1 MDPEQNSA
9 IGWISIAELFLLVG
23 ALLLASVVLYHSRL
37 EEERTQNSGLM
48 DVERQLRRDLEQL
61 HEEAESLRIRLH
73 EQEQRLVAL
82 SRAEEKA
89 RGLLKQVVEQNGQL
103 ARLKDEL
110 DLLRTQLAEIKEERS
125 RLEQEKAE
133 LQAKLKR
140 LREQLEAAQ
149 TLGSK
154 TDKEVEVLKAKVKT
168 FENRFEGLRLDG
180 KKVVFLLDRSG
191 SMGSVD
197 QNTPAPAKWQTV
209 CDTVGRIMR
218 SLPDLE
224 QFQLIMFSDK
234 VSFPLGKE
242 GEWIDFE
249 GEKTVDGVVSR
260 IKAAPPEGGTNLYSG
275 FETAFRYRQLGLE
288 AIYLFS
294 DGLPNLGPGLTDRDM
309 VLIDEVGGRDTKRAE
324 NIKSEVLGRYLR
336 SVVREQWNQ
345 GKVIRIESVGFFY
358 ESPDL
363 GAFLW
368 GLSRE
373 NGGSFVGM
381 SRP

>member
-1 MDPEQNSA
+1 MAQQTFQTDPDQSSA

-23 ALLLASVVLYHSRL
+23 ALLLASVVLYHIRL
-37 EEERTQNSGLM
+37 EE
-48 DVERQLRRDLEQL
+48 L
-61 HEEAESLRIRLH
+61 HRNFELLQKEAESLRVR
-73 EQEQRLVAL
+73 L
-82 SRAEEKA
+82 SRAEEEA
-89 RGLLKQVVEQNGQL
+89 RALLEQVAELKGQL
-103 ARLKDEL
+103 VCLKDEL
-110 DLLRTQLAEIKEERS
+110 DLLRLQLAEIREERNH
-125 RLEQEKAE
+125 LEKEKAE
-133 LQAKLKR
+133 LQAKLNR
-140 LREQLEAAQ
+140 VHEQLKKALEQ
-149 TLGSK
+149 IE
-154 TDKEVEVLKAKVKT
+154 DLKH
-168 FENRFEGLRLDG
+168 RFAGLLLDG

-197 QNTPAPAKWQTV
+197 ENTPAPKKWQTV
-209 CDTVGRIMR
+209 CDTLGRVMR

-242 GEWIDFE
+242 GEWIDFK
-249 GEKTVDGVVSR
+249 GDKTVDDVVSQL
-260 IKAAPPEGGTNLYSG
+260 KAAPPEGGTNLYSG
-275 FETAFRYRQLGLE
+275 FEAAFQYRQRGLE

-294 DGLPNLGPGLTDRDM
+294 DGLPNLGPGLTDRDIM
-309 VLIDEVGGRDTKRAE
+309 LIDEVEKRDPKRAE

-336 SVVREQWNQ
+336 SIVRDQWNR